1 MNFVTFTKYTLIDK
15 PIDGQTLFRYMS
27 IGEGSHGRNQF
38 EFNYKNAR
46 REQWTVDMGVGAVAV
61 MVGWQ
66 RTHLP
71 SYPFVVVP

>member
-1 MNFVTFTKYTLIDK
+1 
-15 PIDGQTLFRYMS
+15 MS

-46 REQWTVDMGVGAVAV
+46 RKQWEVDMGVGAVAV

-71 SYPFVVVP
+71 PASYPVVVVAMFRIHLDVTHTCPYIMYLTER